1 MKVSNPG
8 GRPLLFER
16 TLTSLVQQLGEEVGR
31 VQGFLTSLSLLCGW
45 FWGRGVGGG

>member
-8 GRPLLFER
+8 GRPL
-16 TLTSLVQQLGEEVGR
+16 TLSSLVQQLGEEVGR

-45 FWGRGVGGG
+45 FWGQGVVS